1 MKKNFLMVAAL
12 LIAAMLM
19 VVSCTQEVA
28 PKNELV
34 KATIGLAYGKDVTVD
49 YGTAATGITYKYE
62 LEPLWSNLENGAPI
76 YGATIGEVD
85 VYSAPKK
92 IGDNLESFKSNYVT
106 PGYWQITV
114 NGYVDNTGIAI
125 LTGSTKAYFNNGN
138 DTATVYVSPVETE
151 KKGNLT
157 INLEMEDLDADDAA
171 NNTKSKIYFYLDTP
185 ASIDSAKKY
194 LTKGDVVAEGKAAH
208 KYSATN
214 VEVTSGYH
222 TITIKVDGY
231 EGGITK
237 SFLMIPGNDVTIEG
251 SVYPS
256 RFKET
261 ESTITVVSLGKHALT
276 VAGTKINEANHNTPV
291 PVTSNNVDVSI
302 AAFDKPISDDDL
314 AKLGYNDTDTKLGLT
329 YSWYLDGEQNGR
341 DTNVA
346 HTTITLPVKS
356 VTDSTLVPG
365 DYTVTCIAKYTY
377 KDASGT
383 IYTVY
388 GCEEYAGKIRVEASN
403 KVAPAESTSNE

>member
-1 MKKNFLMVAAL
+1 MKKNFLMVASL

-49 YGTAATGITYKYE
+49 YGTAATGITYKYK

-76 YGATIGEVD
+76 YGATNGEVP
-85 VYSAPKK
+85 VYEDTKT
-92 IGDNLESFKSNYVT
+92 IGAELNAFTSNYVT

-114 NGYVDNTGIAI
+114 NGYVDDTGIAI

-138 DTATVYVSPVETE
+138 DTATVYVSPVETK

-256 RFKET
+256 RFKEK

-276 VAGTKINEANHNTPV
+276 VAGTNINEANHNTPV

-302 AAFDKPISDDDL
+302 VAFSQPISEDEL
-314 AKLGYNDTDTKLGLT
+314 SKLGYTGTDLT
-329 YSWYLDGEQNGR
+329 YTWYLDGEKNGEDTR
-341 DTNVA
+341 DASTS
-346 HTTITLPVKS
+346 ITLPVSK
-356 VTDSTLVPG
+356 TDSSLIPG

-377 KDASGT
+377 TDASGNPH
-383 IYTVY
+383 TVY
-388 GCEEYAGKIRVEASN
+388 GCEEYAGKIRVEAS
-403 KVAPAESTSNE
+403 KLAPAESTSNE

>member
-34 KATIGLAYGKDVTVD
+34 KATIGLAYGKDVTVR
-49 YGTAATGITYKYE
+49 YGDATTEITYKYK
-62 LEPLWSNLENGAPI
+62 LEPLWDNLNNGAPI
-76 YGATIGEVD
+76 YGATNGEVE
-85 VYSAPKK
+85 VYKK
-92 IGDNLESFKSNYVT
+92 TINDTLESFNSNYVT

-114 NGYVDNTGIAI
+114 NGYVGDVAI
-125 LTGSTKAYFNNGN
+125 LTGSTKAYFNKTNG
-138 DTATVYVSPVETE
+138 TATVYVSPVETE
-151 KKGNLT
+151 KEGKITVSLV
-157 INLEMEDLDADDAA
+157 MEDLDADDAGSG
-171 NNTKSKIYFYLDTP
+171 TSKIYFTLDKETEKHFVT
-185 ASIDSAKKY
+185 KKEAVTGQ
-194 LTKGDVVAEGKAAH
+194 LTAAH
-208 KYSATN
+208 NYSETLSN
-214 VEVTSGYH
+214 IKSGYH

-261 ESTITVVSLGKHALT
+261 ESTITVVNLGKKILT
-276 VAGTKINEANHNTPV
+276 VVDTPFNEDNHITPV
-291 PVTSNNVDVSI
+291 TVTSNNVDVSI
-302 AAFDKPISDDDL
+302 AAFDKPISNDDL
-314 AKLGYNDTDTKLGLT
+314 VKLGYNDTDINLGLT
-329 YSWYLDGEQNGR
+329 YSWYLDGVQNGS

-346 HTTITLPVKS
+346 YTKITLPVKS
-356 VTDSTLVPG
+356 NTDSSLVPG

-377 KDASGT
+377 KDASDT
-383 IYTVY
+383 VYTVY

-403 KVAPAESTSNE
+403 KVAPAESPSNE